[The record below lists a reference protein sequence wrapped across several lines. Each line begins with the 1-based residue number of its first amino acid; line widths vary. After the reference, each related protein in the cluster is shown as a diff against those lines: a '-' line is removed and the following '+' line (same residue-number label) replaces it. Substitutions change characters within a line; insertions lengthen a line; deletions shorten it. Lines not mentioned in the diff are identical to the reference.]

1 MTDREAIEVL
11 RLDCDLITFDPMTGE
26 IIDLETV
33 KLRNDLNY
41 KCYLANKV
49 AISALQEREERSKG
63 CEFCNIEANK
73 NAMIEDHGYAVCP
86 YCGRP
91 LKGDET

>member
-1 MTDREAIEVL
+1 MTDREAIEIIENGGWW
-11 RLDCDLITFDPMTGE
+11 DLFIPIT
-26 IIDLETV
+26 TV
-33 KLRNDLNY
+33 KGRNEEIKLHQALDM
-41 KCYLANKV
+41 
-49 AISALQEREERSKG
+49 AISSLQEREERSKG